1 MSSPKL
7 SLVIPVYNAVA
18 HLESLAAVLDPV
30 LNRSD
35 IEIILVNDGSADD
48 TLNTARQFAGKFQNV
63 LVLDKANGGA
73 ASARNFGIRNANGK
87 YLAFLDADDR
97 MDFKVIESLLE
108 RAEADALDIIGFDL
122 RYIDVA
128 GNLQERSLHQ
138 LSTYDVLQT
147 GVDYLEAGYQPSSI
161 CIFLVARA
169 FVLSNGLFFE
179 EGITHEDVEIS
190 FRWMMGAK
198 RVVFTREIGY
208 FYVQHLGSVTNQ
220 LTAAKKQKYL
230 MDEAV
235 VAAKMKQQLANYSGT
250 KEQHLVRKNY
260 NSVVWNLLY
269 TIYKDPEMLDRSF
282 VTAVLDKLKAD
293 GLYPVKGPLKT
304 TFQTFS
310 KYVMNTEFL
319 WKMLL
324 NRKLK

>member
-7 SLVIPVYNAVA
+7 SLIIPVYNAVA
-18 HLESLAAVLDPV
+18 HVESLAAVLDPV

-48 TLNTARQFAGKFQNV
+48 TLNAARHFAETFPNV

-73 ASARNFGIRNANGK
+73 ASARNFGIRKANGK

-108 RAEADALDIIGFDL
+108 RADKQVLDIIGFDL

-128 GNLQERSLHQ
+128 GNLQDRSLHQ

-169 FVLSNGLFFE
+169 FVLSNELFFE

-190 FRWMMGAK
+190 FRWMMEAK
-198 RVVFTREIGY
+198 KVVFTREIGY
-208 FYVQHLGSVTNQ
+208 FYLQHLGSVTNQ

-235 VAAKMKQQLANYSGT
+235 VAGKMKQQLKKYTGA
-250 KEQHLVRKNY
+250 KEQTLIRKNY

-269 TIYKDPEMLDRSF
+269 TIYKDPEMLDRRF
-282 VTAVLDKLKAD
+282 ATAVLSKLKAE

>member
-7 SLVIPVYNAVA
+7 SLIIPVYNAVA
-18 HLESLAAVLDPV
+18 HVESLAAVLDPV

-48 TLNTARQFAGKFQNV
+48 TLNAARHFAETFQNV

-73 ASARNFGIRNANGK
+73 ASARNFGIRKANGK

-108 RAEADALDIIGFDL
+108 RADKEALDIIGFDL

-128 GNLQERSLHQ
+128 GNLQDRSLHQ

-169 FVLSNGLFFE
+169 FVLSNELFFE

-190 FRWMMGAK
+190 FRWMMEAK
-198 RVVFTREIGY
+198 KVVFTREIGY
-208 FYVQHLGSVTNQ
+208 FYLQHLGSVTNQ

-235 VAAKMKQQLANYSGT
+235 VAGKMKQQLKKYTGA
-250 KEQHLVRKNY
+250 KEQTLIRKNY

-269 TIYKDPEMLDRSF
+269 TIYKDPEMLDRRF
-282 VTAVLDKLKAD
+282 ATAVLSKLKAE

>member
-235 VAAKMKQQLANYSGT
+235 VAAKMKQQLAKYSGT
-250 KEQHLVRKNY
+250 KEQDLVRKNY

>member
-7 SLVIPVYNAVA
+7 SLIIPVYNAVA
-18 HLESLAAVLDPV
+18 HVESLAAVLDPV

-48 TLNTARQFAGKFQNV
+48 TLNAARHFAETFQNV
-63 LVLDKANGGA
+63 PVLDKANGGA
-73 ASARNFGIRNANGK
+73 ASARNFGIRKANGK

-108 RAEADALDIIGFDL
+108 RADKEALDIIGFDL

-128 GNLQERSLHQ
+128 GNLQDRSLHQ

-169 FVLSNGLFFE
+169 FVLSNELFFE

-190 FRWMMGAK
+190 FRWMMEAK
-198 RVVFTREIGY
+198 KVVFTREIGY
-208 FYVQHLGSVTNQ
+208 FYLQHLGSVTNQ

-235 VAAKMKQQLANYSGT
+235 VAGKMKQQLKKYTGA
-250 KEQHLVRKNY
+250 KEQTLIRKNY

-269 TIYKDPEMLDRSF
+269 TIYKDPEMLDRRF
-282 VTAVLDKLKAD
+282 ATAVLSKLKAE

>member
-260 NSVVWNLLY
+260 NSVVWILLY
-269 TIYKDPEMLDRSF
+269 TIYKDPEILDRSF